1 MGKKVSPKEKEP
13 VVMKDLPNFNREA
26 LRTHLLSSHQ
36 IGMVNHIRN
45 YIDSVKK
52 YDEIDT
58 LIFTFFNEVKK
69 SKNYLRG
76 SVNDFLLDTIIRDTR
91 FRLLGLPKSQI
102 LKRITTE
109 MMETIKKNLL
119 ENIAQLIIGPA
130 PEPKETLKN
139 KCAPKTING
148 KVLSPFK
155 QKDKKEDNE

>member
-1 MGKKVSPKEKEP
+1 MGKKVTKKEKEP
-13 VVMKDLPNFNREA
+13 VAMKDLPNFDQEG
-26 LRTHLLSSHQ
+26 LRRGLLNTHQ
-36 IGMVNHIRN
+36 MGMVNHIRN
-45 YIDSVKK
+45 YIDSCKK

-91 FRLLGLPKSQI
+91 FRLLGLPKSQM
-102 LKRITTE
+102 LKRITKE

-119 ENIAQLIIGPA
+119 ENIAQLVIGPA

-155 QKDKKEDNE
+155 KKEDKE